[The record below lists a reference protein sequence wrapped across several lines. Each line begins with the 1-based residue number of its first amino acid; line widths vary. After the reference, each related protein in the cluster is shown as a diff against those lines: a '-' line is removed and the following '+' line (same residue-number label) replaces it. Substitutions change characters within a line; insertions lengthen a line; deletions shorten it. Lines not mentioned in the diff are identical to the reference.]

1 MVFAADRFCL
11 VLILVLWLEYLSL
24 TKLMCHWY
32 STEEWDYLRGDEAM
46 WAAVVLL

>member
-24 TKLMCHWY
+24 TKLMCQY
-32 STEEWDYLRGDEAM
+32 STEKWDYLRGDEAM